1 MKSGIQ
7 LTTKLYG
14 LSVLCC
20 CICFSLMITINHNG
34 PELNKVINNNVLQP
48 NTQSML
54 EKVELSNATYLVV
67 FSKELKS

>member
-14 LSVLCC
+14 FSALCC
-20 CICFSLMITINHNG
+20 CICFSLMISISHNQ
-34 PELNKVINNNVLQP
+34 PELKNVIKSNVLLP
-48 NTQSML
+48 KTQSML
-54 EKVELSNATYLVV
+54 EKVELPNATYLVV